1 MTKAI
6 KYLSY
11 KEFLV
16 LTVPF
21 MISTATQPLLGAV
34 NTAIM
39 GHLSDAAYIA
49 AVALGVILFNSM
61 YWLFGFLRVATTGFS
76 AQALGKGDREAVS
89 LALYRPALLAAGISI
104 FCILIYTV
112 LFPAYATFMKA
123 EGRVLFFLKQYCDVL
138 IWGAPFVLGNYVILG
153 WLMGQMLVRLTLWM
167 QISMNVLNMILSFV
181 FVFYGGW
188 GVAGVAWGTL
198 LAQMYGFVVG
208 LFILACVRERLTRSV
223 VIIRRV
229 FHGKALLQI
238 MKVNGDLMIRTVCLL
253 TINNLF
259 ANTGSAMGTTILAAN
274 AVLLEII
281 FIMAYFFDGIA
292 NGVSVFSGRAKG
304 EGHLGLWK
312 DTIRIGLG
320 CAGVMVIMWEL
331 LLVSGGHVLIEAMTN
346 VVAVK
351 MVAKDYRWVLQ
362 VYPICAAVGLVLYGM
377 YTGCG
382 ETAWVRNM
390 MLIAVIVFFMGD
402 WQLTKYW
409 GNTGLWIT
417 YAGTYFLES
426 VLLVIFL
433 RYIHIFPQRDG
444 EYDRSG

>member
-1 MTKAI
+1 MTI
-6 KYLSY
+6 TTQRLSY

-167 QISMNVLNMILSFV
+167 QISMNVLNMILSFT

-208 LFILACVRERLTRSV
+208 LFILACVRERLTRSA

-238 MKVNGDLMIRTVCLL
+238 MKVNGDLMIRTMCLL

-304 EGHLGLWK
+304 EGSVRLWK

-320 CAGVMVIMWEL
+320 CAGVMVLLWEGVL
-331 LLVSGGHVLIEAMTN
+331 AVGGHACIAAMTN
-346 VVAVK
+346 VAAVK
-351 MVAKDYRWVLQ
+351 AVAMEYRWALQ

-382 ETAWVRNM
+382 ETEWVRNM
-390 MLIAVIVFFMGD
+390 MLVAVGVFAIGD
-402 WQLTKYW
+402 WQLTQYW
-409 GNTGLWIT
+409 GNTGLWVT
-417 YAGTYFLES
+417 YVGTYLLES

-433 RYIHIFPQRDG
+433 RYVHMLPRPK
-444 EYDRSG
+444 E

>member
-6 KYLSY
+6 RHLSY

-104 FCILIYTV
+104 FCILIYMV

-123 EGRVLFFLKQYCDVL
+123 EGRVFFFLKQYCDVL

-208 LFILACVRERLTRSV
+208 LFILACVKERLARSA

-304 EGHLGLWK
+304 EGNILLWK
-312 DTIRIGLG
+312 DTIHIGLI
-320 CAGVMVIMWEL
+320 CAGGMALLWEVVL
-331 LLVSGGHVLIEAMTN
+331 SIGGSALIGAMTN
-346 VVAVK
+346 VVSVK
-351 MVAKDYRWVLQ
+351 ILSLEYQWALQ
-362 VYPICAAVGLVLYGM
+362 AYPLCAAIGLVLYGM

-382 ETAWVRNM
+382 ETTWVRNM
-390 MLIAVIVFFMGD
+390 MVVAVLVFAVGD
-402 WQLTKYW
+402 WQLTRYW
-409 GNTGLWIT
+409 GNTGLWLT
-417 YAGTYFLES
+417 YVGTYFLES
-426 VLLVIFL
+426 VLLVAFL
-433 RYIHIFPQRDG
+433 RYVHILPRQDSHIG
-444 EYDRSG
+444 TGQ